1 MPILFNKDGFT
12 LPTVMIVSIIMFG
25 MLAVATQFVSAS
37 SNSLR
42 DVHYMQLAKVAAE
55 SGLTKA
61 EECMDARV
69 LSWGDPLRPG
79 PGCDGVASCA
89 GGSCQYLLN
98 AGASLSRSSFEV
110 DAPELLSGEITLT
123 STGRSESLVAGGS
136 STRKEYVHTAKKS
149 YAERK
154 WSQVS
159 SGGAAN
165 SCALDTAGKA
175 YCWGWSGS
183 GQLGNNSTTNSL
195 VPVSVI
201 GLPGVHSVF

>member
-69 LSWGDPLRPG
+69 LS
-79 PGCDGVASCA
+79 
-89 GGSCQYLLN
+89 
-98 AGASLSRSSFEV
+98 
-110 DAPELLSGEITLT
+110 
-123 STGRSESLVAGGS
+123 
-136 STRKEYVHTAKKS
+136 
-149 YAERK
+149 
-154 WSQVS
+154 
-159 SGGAAN
+159 
-165 SCALDTAGKA
+165 
-175 YCWGWSGS
+175 
-183 GQLGNNSTTNSL
+183 
-195 VPVSVI
+195 
-201 GLPGVHSVF
+201 